1 MEAQNFV
8 AALAA
13 AIGGQLVTQAQLE
26 IAIAPLATQA
36 QLNATHAATQAQLNA
51 MQLQIAGTQAQ
62 LNAMQAQI
70 ADIPAQIQALLLP
83 HNAPAIA
90 AAAAANVQSIVA
102 ARMRNAHD
110 RNDEYVVVPRADGTP
125 PPSWPDGFNRIRLG
139 GGNIQAINRLLIDYG
154 IPHGN
159 LAPLIRR
166 NLLAEHIGTARF

>member
-1 MEAQNFV
+1 MEAQNFAEMV
-8 AALAA
+8 A
-13 AIGGQLVTQAQLE
+13 AIGGQLVTQAQLAV
-26 IAIAPLATQA
+26 AIAPLATQA
-36 QLNATHAATQAQLNA
+36 QLAATHAATQAQFAA
-51 MQLQIAGTQAQ
+51 MQAQ

-110 RNDEYVVVPRADGTP
+110 RNDEYVVVPRAAGTP

-159 LAPLIRR
+159 LAPRIRR

>member
-1 MEAQNFV
+1 MEAQNFAEMV
-8 AALAA
+8 A

-36 QLNATHAATQAQLNA
+36 QLAATHAATQLQFAA
-51 MQLQIAGTQAQ
+51 MQAQ

-125 PPSWPDGFNRIRLG
+125 PPSWPDGFNRNRLG

-159 LAPLIRR
+159 LTPRICR

>member
-13 AIGGQLVTQAQLE
+13 AIGGQLVTQAHLG

-36 QLNATHAATQAQLNA
+36 DLAPLATQAQLNA
-51 MQLQIAGTQAQ
+51 MQLQFAGTQAQ

-125 PPSWPDGFNRIRLG
+125 PPSWPPGFNRIRLG

-159 LAPLIRR
+159 LAPRIRR

>member
-1 MEAQNFV
+1 MEAQNFAEMV
-8 AALAA
+8 A
-13 AIGGQLVTQAQLE
+13 AIGGQLVTQAQLA

-36 QLNATHAATQAQLNA
+36 QLNATHAATQLQFAA
-51 MQLQIAGTQAQ
+51 MQAQ

-159 LAPLIRR
+159 LAPRIRR

>member
-26 IAIAPLATQA
+26 IAIAPLA
-36 QLNATHAATQAQLNA
+36 
-51 MQLQIAGTQAQ
+51 TQAQ

-159 LAPLIRR
+159 LAPRIRR